1 MIDIFDAISF
11 FEPYSLI
18 PDKEFEISEKE
29 NELNIL
35 IPDYLKKLYCY
46 FKPTDSYFQF
56 KYKLIP
62 ISQLKIV
69 NIESDEVCYSIVPFL
84 FDNKYTYAYTLK
96 PDSKSNNANLKKY
109 LSEDNP
115 AITFFDSNDT
125 KTGIKKSGA
134 CSNLYLK
141 DLISHCLG
149 YAQIYSLSNIIALD
163 SETISIKDRRT
174 LWDTFMPVESVKS
187 DIYIN
192 TENKIMALRFY
203 EDAPVPFSSHSY
215 VFGATSKVALN
226 QLEERCGFQFI
237 WLKRE
242 GKLQIGIKQEVFVP
256 EEREIFSIQL
266 VLDFLSKFAN
276 IDKTNCATNA
286 DLQTTEKRIKTDL
299 PLPLKEFY
307 LHLPKQFYNVDNSL
321 RPLSKFKPMKDGKIN
336 FLEENQGVFYCAVKP
351 GSPFIYQKV
360 LDNGS
365 KWEPIGIMDGYLV
378 SEFFWVLASADDLRM
393 ELWEYPNFDAKML
406 DKDGKL
412 FPYFSDIADTTQK
425 ISEGNFMRLYQVCD
439 GKAIALYEK
448 TTPKLYLLARTS
460 EDLDDIFE
468 KFGFPK
474 EK

>member
-1 MIDIFDAISF
+1 MENIF
-11 FEPYSLI
+11 EV
-18 PDKEFEISEKE
+18 
-29 NELNIL
+29 
-35 IPDYLKKLYCY
+35 LKKVMPHRICDTKIVVEGHQIELPMSLVRLYSV
-46 FKPTDSYFQF
+46 FTPQDTLFSF

-62 ISQLKIV
+62 LLQLEQITAEDNFAVYFAIPFIHDTINSYAYVTKIINKDSETVEDYSDNKNPPIISCRNDRKIGSGKIV
-69 NIESDEVCYSIVPFL
+69 AIKRGSIQL
-84 FDNKYTYAYTLK
+84 
-96 PDSKSNNANLKKY
+96 
-109 LSEDNP
+109 
-115 AITFFDSNDT
+115 NDW
-125 KTGIKKSGA
+125 IA
-134 CSNLYLK
+134 
-141 DLISHCLG
+141 HCLI
-149 YAQIYSLSNIIALD
+149 YAQIYSIPNIVAVD
-163 SETISIKDRRT
+163 SART
-174 LWDTFMPVESVKS
+174 NAKAVDNLWEILLPIESVQSRTRISENGRVLALNFFEIAPDPYPTFSFVLAAKADS
-187 DIYIN
+187 D
-192 TENKIMALRFY
+192 L
-203 EDAPVPFSSHSY
+203 
-215 VFGATSKVALN
+215 VAL
-226 QLEERCGFQFI
+226 EKEIGVQFI

-286 DLQTTEKRIKTDL
+286 DLQTTEKRIKMEL

-307 LHLPKQFYNVDNSL
+307 LHLPKKFYNVDNSL

-412 FPYFSDIADTTQK
+412 FPYFFDIADTTQK

>member
-1 MIDIFDAISF
+1 MENIF
-11 FEPYSLI
+11 EV
-18 PDKEFEISEKE
+18 
-29 NELNIL
+29 
-35 IPDYLKKLYCY
+35 LKKVMPHRICGTKIVVEGHQIEIPMSLVRLYSV
-46 FKPTDSYFQF
+46 FTSQDTLFSF

-62 ISQLKIV
+62 LLQLEQITAEDNFAVYFAIPFMHDTINSYAYVTKIINKDSETV
-69 NIESDEVCYSIVPFL
+69 EDYS
-84 FDNKYTYAYTLK
+84 DNK
-96 PDSKSNNANLKKY
+96 
-109 LSEDNP
+109 NP
-115 AITFFDSNDT
+115 PIISCRNDT
-125 KTGIKKSGA
+125 KIGSGKIVAKKRGSIQLNDWIA
-134 CSNLYLK
+134 
-141 DLISHCLG
+141 HCLI
-149 YAQIYSLSNIIALD
+149 YAQIYSMPNIVAVDSARTNAKAVDNLWEILLSI
-163 SETISIKDRRT
+163 
-174 LWDTFMPVESVKS
+174 ESVQSRTRISENGRVLALNFFEIAPDPYPTFSFVLAAKADS
-187 DIYIN
+187 D
-192 TENKIMALRFY
+192 L
-203 EDAPVPFSSHSY
+203 
-215 VFGATSKVALN
+215 VAL
-226 QLEERCGFQFI
+226 EKEIGVQFI

-286 DLQTTEKRIKTDL
+286 DLQTTEKRIKMEL

-448 TTPKLYLLARTS
+448 TTPKLYLLARNS

>member
-1 MIDIFDAISF
+1 MENIF
-11 FEPYSLI
+11 EV
-18 PDKEFEISEKE
+18 
-29 NELNIL
+29 
-35 IPDYLKKLYCY
+35 LKKAMPHRICDTKIVVEGHQIELPMSLVRLYSV
-46 FKPTDSYFQF
+46 FTPQDTLFSF

-62 ISQLKIV
+62 LLQLEQITAEDNFAVYFAIPFMHDTIDSYAYVTKIINKDSETVEDYSDNNNPPIISCRNDGKVGSGKIV
-69 NIESDEVCYSIVPFL
+69 AKKRGSIQL
-84 FDNKYTYAYTLK
+84 
-96 PDSKSNNANLKKY
+96 
-109 LSEDNP
+109 
-115 AITFFDSNDT
+115 NDW
-125 KTGIKKSGA
+125 IA
-134 CSNLYLK
+134 
-141 DLISHCLG
+141 HCLV
-149 YAQIYSLSNIIALD
+149 YAQIYSMPNIVAVD
-163 SETISIKDRRT
+163 SGRT
-174 LWDTFMPVESVKS
+174 NAKESDNLWKILLPIESVQSRTRISENGRVLALNFFEVAPDPYPTFSFVLAAKTDS
-187 DIYIN
+187 D
-192 TENKIMALRFY
+192 L
-203 EDAPVPFSSHSY
+203 
-215 VFGATSKVALN
+215 VAL
-226 QLEERCGFQFI
+226 EKEIGVQFI

-242 GKLQIGIKQEVFVP
+242 GRLQIGIKQEVFVP

-276 IDKTNCATNA
+276 IDKTDCATNA
-286 DLQTTEKRIKTDL
+286 DLQATEKRVKIEL

-307 LHLPKQFYNVDNSL
+307 LHLPKKFYNVDNSL

-378 SEFFWVLASADDLRM
+378 SEFFWVLASADDLGM

-448 TTPKLYLLARTS
+448 TTPKLYLLAKTP
-460 EDLDDIFE
+460 EDLDDILE

-474 EK
+474 EE